1 MIYDKNGF
9 IAGMQSLVS
18 QKADM
23 SHYDFENA
31 DWYDKDVIEGRKIVT
46 EANCEHKNKSSIL
59 FGETE
64 A

>member
-1 MIYDKNGF
+1 
-9 IAGMQSLVS
+9 MQSLVS

-46 EANCEHKNKSSIL
+46 EANCGHK
-59 FGETE
+59 T
-64 A
+64 